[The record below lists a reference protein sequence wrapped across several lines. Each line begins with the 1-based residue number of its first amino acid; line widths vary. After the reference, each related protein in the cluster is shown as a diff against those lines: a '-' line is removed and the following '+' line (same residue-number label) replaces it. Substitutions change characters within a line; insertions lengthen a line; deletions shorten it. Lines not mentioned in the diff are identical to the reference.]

1 MIIKIASY
9 FGVFGVRAEGGQR
22 EHRVELFDSD
32 SVSIYSS
39 QSLMTV
45 CQKPFFPTLSLVV
58 SYFFSLSCDLIEL
71 LVQILSSS
79 LTLHVCE
86 R

>member
-9 FGVFGVRAEGGQR
+9 FGVFSFRAEGGQR
-22 EHRVELFDSD
+22 EHRVELFDPTL
-32 SVSIYSS
+32 SIYSS

>member
-9 FGVFGVRAEGGQR
+9 FGVFSVRAEGGQR
-22 EHRVELFDSD
+22 EHRVELFDPTL
-32 SVSIYSS
+32 SIYSS